1 MQSDLGQL
9 SEGMLADLIVLD
21 ENPLDDI
28 RNTNTVHYVMKN
40 GELFDGDTLGMIW
53 PQEKKLPPFLYRDY
67 GPPLTTE
74 HRR

>member
-1 MQSDLGQL
+1 
-9 SEGMLADLIVLD
+9 
-21 ENPLDDI
+21 
-28 RNTNTVHYVMKN
+28 MKN

-67 GPPLTTE
+67 GPPSTTE